1 MGKIDNL
8 IAKIQ
13 GHRIYFDANFL
24 IYFFDNKEPYFSVV
38 SQLILACD
46 RNIIFGYTGDA
57 AVAELMVYPYKT
69 KNALEIARG
78 KAFFARENFL
88 TVMSHSS
95 DLFDSASRLRA
106 ETGMKLIDSLH
117 YATAIKTDCQ
127 FFITNDKGIKSS
139 DHIEVIL
146 IDDLITD
153 YFS

>member
-1 MGKIDNL
+1 MGKIDKL
-8 IAKIQ
+8 ISKIQ

-24 IYFFDNKEPYFSVV
+24 IYFFDKKEPYFTVV
-38 SQLILACD
+38 SQIIVACD

-78 KAFFARENFL
+78 KAFFSRENFL
-88 TVMSHSS
+88 NVMSHGS

-117 YATAIKTDCQ
+117 YATAVKADCK
-127 FFITNDKGIKSS
+127 FFITNDKGIQSS
-139 DHIEVIL
+139 DSIEVIL
-146 IDDLITD
+146 IKDLITD